1 MKKEVRSALTSI
13 VFLFCI
19 YLLSFLGSNVVSTI
33 QSINSFSF
41 LLLISVIIQVI
52 FFIPSFILKTEK
64 LYDLIGS
71 TTYIIV
77 ITIAYLSVNTK
88 TATDTILFLFVVLWG
103 TRLGTY
109 LFRRIQRDSEDVRFE
124 KAKRNFFWF
133 LQYWMGQ
140 ALWVSIT
147 SCAAVISI
155 LNTEPNTLGIN
166 GIIGILIWLIGF
178 SFEVIA
184 DFQKNNFKKTENTND
199 KFISDG
205 LWSISRHPN
214 YFGEITLWI
223 GIYIISYT
231 SFSGYEYLSIVSP
244 IFVYILLT
252 RMSGINMLE
261 KIADERY
268 GNINSY
274 IEYKNNTP
282 ILIPNIFKLFNK

>member
-33 QSINSFSF
+33 QTINSFTF
-41 LLLISVIIQVI
+41 LLLLSVIIQVI

-71 TTYIIV
+71 TTYVIV
-77 ITIAYLSVNTK
+77 ALIAYLSVDNK
-88 TATDTILFLFVVLWG
+88 TSTDTILFLFIIIWG

-109 LFRRIQRDSEDVRFE
+109 LFKRIQRDSEDVRFK

-147 SCAAVISI
+147 SCAAVIAI
-155 LNTEPNTLGIN
+155 LKPESDTLNFYGF
-166 GIIGILIWLIGF
+166 IGIMIWILGF
-178 SFEVIA
+178 TLEVIA
-184 DFQKNNFKKTENTND
+184 DLQKNNFKKSHNTSQN
-199 KFISDG
+199 FISSG
-205 LWSISRHPN
+205 LWSKSRHPN
-214 YFGEITLWI
+214 YFGEITLWF
-223 GIYIISYT
+223 GMYIISLS
-231 SFSGYEYLSIVSP
+231 SFSGLEYLTIISP

-261 KIADERY
+261 KIADQRY
-268 GNINSY
+268 GHLEDY
-274 IEYKNNTP
+274 LEYKEKTP
-282 ILIPNIFKLFNK
+282 LLVPYKFFIK

>member
-166 GIIGILIWLIGF
+166 GMIGILIWLIGF

>member
-1 MKKEVRSALTSI
+1 MNKELRSALTSI

-19 YLLSFLGSNVVSTI
+19 FLLSFLGSNVVSTI
-33 QSINSFSF
+33 QSINSFTF
-41 LLLISVIIQVI
+41 LLFLSVIIQVI

-88 TATDTILFLFVVLWG
+88 TATDTILFLFIVLWG

-147 SCAAVISI
+147 SCAAVIAI
-155 LNTEPNTLGIN
+155 LKPESDTLNFYGF
-166 GIIGILIWLIGF
+166 IGIMIWILGF
-178 SFEVIA
+178 TLEVIA
-184 DFQKNNFKKTENTND
+184 DLQKNNFKKSQNTSQN
-199 KFISDG
+199 FISSG
-205 LWSISRHPN
+205 LWSKSRHPN
-214 YFGEITLWI
+214 YFGEITLWF
-223 GIYIISYT
+223 GMYIISLS
-231 SFSGYEYLSIVSP
+231 SFSGLEYLTIISP

-261 KIADERY
+261 KIADQRY
-268 GNINSY
+268 GHLEDY
-274 IEYKNNTP
+274 LEYKEKTP
-282 ILIPNIFKLFNK
+282 LLVPYKIFIK

>member
-41 LLLISVIIQVI
+41 LLLLSVIIQVI

-88 TATDTILFLFVVLWG
+88 TATDTILFLFIVLWG

-178 SFEVIA
+178 GFEVIA
-184 DFQKNNFKKTENTND
+184 DFQKNNFKKAENTND

-231 SFSGYEYLSIVSP
+231 SFTGYEYLSIVSP

-282 ILIPNIFKLFNK
+282 ILIPNILKLFNK

>member
-33 QSINSFSF
+33 QSINSFTF
-41 LLLISVIIQVI
+41 LLFLSVIIQVI

-184 DFQKNNFKKTENTND
+184 DFQKNNFKKAENTHD

-231 SFSGYEYLSIVSP
+231 SFTGYEYLSIVSP